1 MDKIYSKQSVH
12 MLRLDRGE
20 EFIGE
25 LKQFCLKEKIQGGWF
40 WGLGAISEAEL
51 AFYNLTEKKYYSKV
65 FSRAMEVVSLTGN
78 VAFKDGEIIIHSH
91 GVFSNQEAQTIGGHI
106 NKLVVAATL
115 EIFLQIQ
122 VATRRVFS
130 KDIGLNLLESNH

>member
-1 MDKIYSKQSVH
+1 MDKIYSKQSKLT
-12 MLRLDRGE
+12 LRFNRDE

-65 FSRAMEVVSLTGN
+65 LSQPLEVASLSGN
-78 VAFKDGEIIIHSH
+78 IGVKDNELIVHCH
-91 GVFSNQEAQTIGGHI
+91 GVFSNKDMQTFGGHAS
-106 NKLVVAATL
+106 KLVVAATL
-115 EIFLQIQ
+115 EGFFNVLPAINRQY
-122 VATRRVFS
+122 S
-130 KDIGLNLLESNH
+130 DEIGLNLLKQS